1 MPNVLVTGGLGYIG
15 RSTVALLESQGFTCV
30 IVDQV
35 SGDDTKNLLAMSKT
49 FVKYRPVAVVH
60 LAAKKSIGESIKH
73 PVSYYYNNVLST
85 LIVSFLSWAFKTPIV
100 FSSSAAVYEPTN
112 PYAKAKKIE
121 EQIIRRVPKNVILRY
136 FNIGGQSN
144 GSIDLRSVNI
154 FGVINRAV
162 TGKNTFTV
170 NDPLSTRDYTHVED
184 IAKANLCAVVHL
196 LKGGR
201 PVLTDIYSG
210 TQHTVPQILEQYAT
224 NGVEVLVLYGDIK
237 DTTVYPT
244 VKQTDAIGW
253 ASTQTFNEIIRS
265 EVEGLKHELGAK
277 GNL

>member
-35 SGDDTKNLLAMSKT
+35 SGDDTKDLLAMSKT
-49 FVKYRPVAVVH
+49 YAKYRPVAVVH
-60 LAAKKSIGESIKH
+60 LSAKKSIGESLKH
-73 PVSYYYNNVLST
+73 PISYYYNNVLST
-85 LIVSFLSWAFKTPIV
+85 LVVAFLSWAFKTPIV

-121 EQIIRRVPKNVILRY
+121 EQIIKRVTKHVILRY

-144 GSIDLRSVNI
+144 GSIDLGSVNI

-162 TGKNTFTV
+162 TGKKTFTV
-170 NDPLSTRDYTHVED
+170 NDPVSTRDYTHVED
-184 IAKANLCAVVHL
+184 IARANLCAVVHL
-196 LKGGR
+196 LNNGA
-201 PVLTDIYSG
+201 PVLTDVYSG
-210 TQHTVPQILEQYAT
+210 TQHTVPQILEQYAK
-224 NGVEVLVLYGDIK
+224 NGVEIQVMYGDTK

-244 VKQTDAIGW
+244 VKTLDAIGW
-253 ASTQTFNEIIRS
+253 ASTQTFNDIVRS
-265 EVEGLKHELGAK
+265 EVEGLKYELGAK
-277 GNL
+277 GNF

>member
-1 MPNVLVTGGLGYIG
+1 MPNILVTGGLGYIG
-15 RSTVALLESQGFTCV
+15 RSTVTLLESQGFTCV

-35 SGDDTKNLLAMSKT
+35 SGNDTKDLLAMSKT
-49 FVKYRPVAVVH
+49 YAKYRPVAVVH
-60 LAAKKSIGESIKH
+60 LSAKKSIGESLKH

-85 LIVSFLSWAFKTPIV
+85 LVVAFLSWAFKTPIV
-100 FSSSAAVYEPTN
+100 FSSSASVYEPTN

-121 EQIIRRVPKNVILRY
+121 EQIIKRVPKNVILRY

-162 TGKNTFTV
+162 TGKKTFTV
-170 NDPLSTRDYTHVED
+170 NDPTSTRDYTHVED
-184 IAKANLCAVVHL
+184 IAKANLCAVSYL
-196 LKGGR
+196 LKGGTSI
-201 PVLTDIYSG
+201 LTDVYSG
-210 TQHTVPQILEQYAT
+210 TQHTVPQILEQYAA
-224 NGVEVLVLYGDIK
+224 NGVDVLVLYGDTK

-244 VKQTDAIGW
+244 VKEVSTIGW
-253 ASTQTFNEIIRS
+253 VPIQPFNNIVQS

-277 GNL
+277 GNF